1 MGRQVME
8 AGNDSGESFRDEESL
23 MSSKVSKESVLR
35 SGWEGGNGVGEPF
48 GSVSTLGS
56 VTDPSL
62 ALSPLL
68 ISNLGWKT
76 GLFFRKAYYGLKG
89 KKTRLGCRVQSSARQ
104 AQNLRLDTAL
114 AYVFLMTGLPHSACL
129 CLLLYPQPQ
138 PWERLS
144 TLGFTG
150 RPEAG
155 GRRGRF

>member
-1 MGRQVME
+1 MGRQAME
-8 AGNDSGESFRDEESL
+8 ADNDSGESFRDEESL
-23 MSSKVSKESVLR
+23 MSSKVSRESVLR
-35 SGWEGGNGVGEPF
+35 SGWEGGNGVGWGGVGEPF

-76 GLFFRKAYYGLKG
+76 SLFFRKAYYGLKG

-114 AYVFLMTGLPHSACL
+114 GYVL
-129 CLLLYPQPQ
+129 
-138 PWERLS
+138 
-144 TLGFTG
+144 
-150 RPEAG
+150 
-155 GRRGRF
+155 